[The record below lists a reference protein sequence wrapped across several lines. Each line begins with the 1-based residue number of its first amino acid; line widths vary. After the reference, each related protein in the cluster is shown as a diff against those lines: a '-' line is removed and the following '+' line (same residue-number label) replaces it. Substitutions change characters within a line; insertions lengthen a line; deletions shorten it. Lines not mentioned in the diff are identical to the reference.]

1 MVAILIRWQLDG
13 LSQFNDVSI
22 AAIQGLRSGEIV
34 KFLAMNYVSWGTSV
48 YADIYFGDVKII
60 KNITRNNKQIT
71 IETNTTG
78 TIELGMRITQLKL

>member
-1 MVAILIRWQLDG
+1 
-13 LSQFNDVSI
+13 
-22 AAIQGLRSGEIV
+22 
-34 KFLAMNYVSWGTSV
+34 MNYVSWGTSV